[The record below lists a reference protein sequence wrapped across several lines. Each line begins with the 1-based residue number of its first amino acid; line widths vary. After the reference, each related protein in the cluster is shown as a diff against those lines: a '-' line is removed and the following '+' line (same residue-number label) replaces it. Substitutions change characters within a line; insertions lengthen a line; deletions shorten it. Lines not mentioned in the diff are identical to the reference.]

1 MKTRPL
7 SLGDPAQP
15 EDFGWVDSI
24 LKERG
29 STRHPREEDES
40 HLVRTVFV
48 LLLLGSLACL
58 LAYSIRSVAA
68 GDGRHLFL
76 FMATLAALLACG
88 AAVLRTWIWL
98 RFLLVLA
105 SLCVCALLV
114 DQFTYYRWHKG
125 VERVMTGLQQGMK
138 SGSLALTAP
147 MEPGPTSFS
156 IDADR
161 GVLLKF
167 EPPILAWMYH
177 LDSASPL
184 GHTLAAGWY
193 RILSKVTR
201 GRSLDGVAQTI
212 VRPHEV
218 YAVGIMSDEG
228 PPVCRA
234 DEAGQWTLSIDTQR
248 GRRSL

>member
-1 MKTRPL
+1 
-7 SLGDPAQP
+7 LGDPAQP
-15 EDFGWVDSI
+15 DEFGWVDSI
-24 LKERG
+24 LSERG
-29 STRHPREEDES
+29 STRHPREDDES
-40 HLVRTVFV
+40 HLIRTVFV
-48 LLLLGSLACL
+48 LLLLGGLAGL

-68 GDGRHLFL
+68 GEGRHVFL

-88 AAVLRTWIWL
+88 AAVIRTRIWL
-98 RFLLVLA
+98 RFLLVLG
-105 SLCVCALLV
+105 SLCVFALLV
-114 DQFTYYRWHKG
+114 DQFVYYRWHKG
-125 VERVMTGLQQGMK
+125 VERVVTGLQQGME
-138 SGSLALTAP
+138 SGSPAMTVP

-156 IDADR
+156 IDPDR

-201 GRSLDGVAQTI
+201 GRRLDGVAQTI

-218 YAVGIMSDEG
+218 YAVGVMSDEG

-234 DEAGQWTLSIDTQR
+234 DETGQWTLSIDTRR